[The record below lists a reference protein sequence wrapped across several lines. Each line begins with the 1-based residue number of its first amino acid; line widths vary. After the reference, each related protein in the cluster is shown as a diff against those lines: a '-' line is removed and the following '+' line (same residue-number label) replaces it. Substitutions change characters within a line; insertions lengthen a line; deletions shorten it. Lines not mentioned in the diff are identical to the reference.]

1 PHRRGRGADAAR
13 QPRQPG
19 AGAHKFGSACRT
31 EAGVPRPG
39 AEPGDQHHRLEVPAG
54 GHRRGRGGAEG
65 GARAGPRAGPE
76 RRMTPLLLIL
86 SAPSGTGKTTLARR
100 LVAAHPGAVFSV
112 SYTTRPPRA
121 GEKDGVDYHFV
132 RKDRFRKM
140 NAEGA

>member
-86 SAPSGTGKTTLARR
+86 SAPAGTGKTTLARR
-100 LVAAHPGAVFSV
+100 LVAADPGAALSG
-112 SYTTRPPRA
+112 SYGTAAPRA
-121 GEKDGVDYHFV
+121 GEK
-132 RKDRFRKM
+132 
-140 NAEGA
+140 EGAGVRLVRTDRVQQMM